1 MSVLAVAEKDF
12 RDAIRSRLM
21 IVVAVMFVVFTG
33 GGIALGAAVFERISA
48 EGAVALITF
57 VMLEGSRVFIPL
69 IALGIAFRSIA
80 GERQSGSL
88 KVLLSLPNS
97 RLDVVLGK
105 FLGRTAVVSVAIV
118 LGFLSLL
125 IASALSFSGDLDVL
139 GLVGFMLAALLLA
152 VVFVSIAVSLSA
164 FTDSTFGAAVGAGG
178 LFVLFQ
184 FAWRGVVFLLRYV
197 ANGLEAPGLGAETPE
212 WARVLLNVNPM
223 QGWQTSAD
231 WLITKLAE
239 SSETSQESADAFYLE
254 PWFGFVV
261 LALWIVLPLVVGYLR
276 FESADL

>member
-21 IVVAVMFVVFTG
+21 IVVAVMFVAFTG
-33 GGIALGAAVFERISA
+33 GGVALGSVLPGPLS
-48 EGAVALITF
+48 GDTALAIVTA
-57 VMLEGSRVFIPL
+57 LLLQGTSVFIPL

-80 GERQSGSL
+80 GERESGSL

-97 RLDVVLGK
+97 RLDVVIGK
-105 FLGRTAVVSVAIV
+105 FLGRTAVVSIAVV
-118 LGFLSLL
+118 VGFLSLL
-125 IASALSFSGDLDVL
+125 IASAIAFSGDLDVL
-139 GLVGFMLAALLLA
+139 GLVGFMLAALILG

-184 FAWRGVVFLLRYV
+184 FAWGGLVYLLRYLV
-197 ANGLEAPGLGAETPE
+197 NGLEAPDLGAERPE

-223 QGWQTSAD
+223 EGWRTSAD

-239 SSETSQESADAFYLE
+239 NSEVSQESADAFYLE

>member
-21 IVVAVMFVVFTG
+21 IVVAVMFVAFTG
-33 GGIALGAAVFERISA
+33 GGVALGSVLPEPLS
-48 EGAVALITF
+48 GDTALAIVTA
-57 VMLEGSRVFIPL
+57 LLLRGTSVFIPL

-80 GERQSGSL
+80 GERESGSL

-97 RLDVVLGK
+97 RLDVVVGK
-105 FLGRTAVVSVAIV
+105 FLGRTAVVSIAVV
-118 LGFLSLL
+118 VGFLSLL
-125 IASALSFSGDLDVL
+125 VASAIAFSGDLDVL
-139 GLVGFMLAALLLA
+139 GLVGFMLAALILG

-184 FAWRGVVFLLRYV
+184 FAWRGVVYLLRYLV
-197 ANGLEAPGLGAETPE
+197 NGLEAPNLAETPE

-223 QGWQTSAD
+223 RGWQTSAD
-231 WLITKLAE
+231 WLINQLAE
-239 SSETSQESADAFYLE
+239 NGESAQNSADAFYLE